1 MIFIKKNILFIFL
14 IVSVMLIYRLSPITS
29 IQDQVNLG
37 LSGIGIILGMLNSNV
52 IFSKESF
59 KSFGLVWGLLTINYI
74 YQFTFGW
81 LEIDIDNYLYLLA
94 KTAFTF
100 IIILSI
106 IQNPKFYLDDFLKLI
121 SYLILLLIG
130 IGIVLGDFGG
140 SRSYLGFGNP
150 NEAGL
155 VAALGFG
162 IFLIYRN
169 YVPVIRYFG
178 LLVLFI
184 AVLLTGSR
192 AAFLMV
198 IIAGLYSFKFNISYL
213 FLALSG
219 AVLFVFLFAYLD
231 LKLVVIDRILGTY
244 DSSTGSLKLNRED
257 EFTAGILMFK
267 NKLWMGYGLTAYKFV
282 DYTILPL
289 NMRNTLGTHNGY
301 LAAAKSYGILF
312 LIPFLYTLLFKSIAL
327 LRRWL
332 KFEDLR
338 IKTHL
343 FIITIVLIGGLFE
356 DYFVGVNSFATNIF
370 FVSVSVL
377 GYCWRLQVIS
387 TFKRTNVQ

>member
-1 MIFIKKNILFIFL
+1 
-14 IVSVMLIYRLSPITS
+14 MLIYRLSPITS